1 MQFRKM
7 QPMMTSSNAWLSDS
21 CMHSFLKALLGAK
34 QKQELVIA
42 PSKLDSPVSSS
53 KAAAAD
59 FGDSGSSDLG
69 GEEVPS
75 AASPP
80 SSSSSSSSSSPSSA
94 SSRAASSSAR
104 RFASVASS
112 FLIVSATMTYVS
124 RMITNSKFYTKTPF
138 FFECFPY
145 VCPEPVLVKT
155 AFLYINGS
163 RIAFSY
169 LKDQRANQDPH
180 DEVEQG
186 APADRTHTVKH
197 HGIPRIVVQ
206 DLKARHKSDREV
218 VKMPLNRCILVLKLE
233 LAAEELHPAHS
244 KDEHE
249 QADEH
254 ADVDNTRRRDDNHAE
269 NCTQWLHERNQAE
282 HTQQPARKRITFF

>member
-1 MQFRKM
+1 
-7 QPMMTSSNAWLSDS
+7 
-21 CMHSFLKALLGAK
+21 
-34 QKQELVIA
+34 
-42 PSKLDSPVSSS
+42 
-53 KAAAAD
+53 
-59 FGDSGSSDLG
+59 
-69 GEEVPS
+69 
-75 AASPP
+75 
-80 SSSSSSSSSSPSSA
+80 
-94 SSRAASSSAR
+94 
-104 RFASVASS
+104 
-112 FLIVSATMTYVS
+112 
-124 RMITNSKFYTKTPF
+124 MITNSKFYTKTPF

-169 LKDQRANQDPH
+169 LKDQRANQD
-180 DEVEQG
+180 
-186 APADRTHTVKH
+186 
-197 HGIPRIVVQ
+197 Q